1 MIDKKEKGGKV
12 ANEQIGFLSQRCS
25 SHSSRTLISRC
36 SAPARWWSRRLRQP
50 RLRRGVGKLLLI
62 CRNVWKPLLPSVPVM
77 PQSSSLGD
85 FADTDP
91 AALHCFVVVLRLVG
105 HVGRPG
111 AEEHRSITSPPRRWR
126 DTSKTRKKLKG
137 FRQNLQSLDWG
148 EKRKRRG
155 FWKMLVKTDVVI
167 I

>member
-1 MIDKKEKGGKV
+1 MIRKRREAKWQMSRLV
-12 ANEQIGFLSQRCS
+12 FLSQRCS

-50 RLRRGVGKLLLI
+50 RLRRGVGKVLLI

-111 AEEHRSITSPPRRWR
+111 AEEHCSITSPPRRWR
-126 DTSKTRKKLKG
+126 DTSKTRIKLKS
-137 FRQNLQSLDWG
+137 FRQNLQSLDWR

-155 FWKMLVKTDVVI
+155 FWKMLVKSNVI
-167 I
+167 II